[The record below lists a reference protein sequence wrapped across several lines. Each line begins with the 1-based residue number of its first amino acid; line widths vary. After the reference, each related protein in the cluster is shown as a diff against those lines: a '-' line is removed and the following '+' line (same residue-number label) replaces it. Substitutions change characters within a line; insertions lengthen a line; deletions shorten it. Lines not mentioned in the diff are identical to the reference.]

1 MDLVVGRAEVLVVV
15 GLVVVVV
22 RLGVEEVGTSEL
34 GCVAPAPAAVGEVLD
49 LPEVVDVEVEVG
61 LPVEEKSS
69 VVSSVGGV
77 VGRYQNDIS
86 IK

>member
-1 MDLVVGRAEVLVVV
+1 MV
-15 GLVVVVV
+15 
-22 RLGVEEVGTSEL
+22 
-34 GCVAPAPAAVGEVLD
+34 PAPVAVGEVLG
-49 LPEVVDVEVEVG
+49 LPEVVGMEVEVG